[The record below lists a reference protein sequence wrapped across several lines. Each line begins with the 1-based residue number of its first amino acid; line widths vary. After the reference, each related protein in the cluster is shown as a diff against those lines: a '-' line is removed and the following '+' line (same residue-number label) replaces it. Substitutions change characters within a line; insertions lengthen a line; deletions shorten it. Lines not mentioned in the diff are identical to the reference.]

1 MATYLFAYRAP
12 RDYQPGNREEMI
24 AWQTW
29 FGELGDAL
37 VDAGN
42 PIFSR
47 TTIGAV
53 TSDTDLGG
61 YSLVAA
67 DNVDAA
73 IELAHGCP
81 FMKLG
86 GGVEIGEITPLSEHG
101 PTSTANDHARATG
114 ATGAHA

>member
-1 MATYLFAYRAP
+1 MSTYLFAYRAP
-12 RDYQPGNREEMI
+12 RDYQPGNRDEMI

-29 FGELGDAL
+29 FEELGGAL

-47 TTIGAV
+47 TTIGAG

-61 YSLVAA
+61 YSLVIA

-73 IELAHGCP
+73 MKLAHGCP

-86 GGVEIGEITPLSEHG
+86 GGVEIGEITPLSENAA
-101 PTSTANDHARATG
+101 TTTTAEDHARATG
-114 ATGAHA
+114 LRA